1 MFAPYAAG
9 SGISEIK
16 CIIGKA
22 IMPQFIS
29 LADVLIYLLIAG
41 FVMKGFLGGWTLV
54 MKSIGLVSEKIV
66 WMHVCDT

>member
-22 IMPQFIS
+22 IMPQICICRSSKKS
-29 LADVLIYLLIAG
+29 LICNSWFCNERILGWLDTGYEKYWSGKFLI
-41 FVMKGFLGGWTLV
+41 
-54 MKSIGLVSEKIV
+54 
-66 WMHVCDT
+66 